1 MAHNPMSISITTKLS
16 YGFGAFGKDFAIGIV
31 YMYLMYYYTD
41 IVGLSV
47 GMVGTLF
54 LVARIW
60 DAINDP
66 IMGWIVNSTRSRWG
80 KFKPWILVGTIAN
93 SIVLFLL
100 FSAHMFEGTTQIVF
114 VCVTYILWGMTYTI
128 MDIPFWSLV
137 PTITLDKREREREQ
151 LVPFPRF
158 FASLAGFVTAGVTLP
173 FVSYV
178 GGADRG
184 FGFQMF
190 TLVLIAFFIA
200 STFITLRNVKEVYSS
215 DNEATADSSKLTLK
229 AIVALIYKN
238 DQLSCLLGMAL
249 SYNIAANIIGGF
261 AIYYFT
267 YVIGDADLF
276 PYYMSYAGAA
286 NLITLILFPRLV
298 KTLSRRMLW
307 AGASVLP
314 ILGCGV
320 LLWIA
325 LAGYHNVWLISL
337 AGILL
342 NVGTALFWVLQVI
355 MVADT
360 VDYGE
365 YKLDVRCES
374 IAYSVQTLVVKG
386 GSAFAAF
393 FIALVLGIIGYV
405 PNVAQAESTL
415 TGMQFIMIALP
426 AIFFL
431 ITLVFYF
438 RLYKLNGDMLRK
450 VQIHLLDKYRKRQ
463 APGILQPETAPVAEV
478 FEAKA

>member
-1 MAHNPMSISITTKLS
+1 MSISITTKLS

-41 IVGLSV
+41 VVGLSV
-47 GMVGTLF
+47 GLVGTLF
-54 LVARIW
+54 LIARIW

-100 FSAHMFEGTTQIVF
+100 FSAHLFEGTTQVVF

-128 MDIPFWSLV
+128 MDIPFWSMV
-137 PTITLDKREREREQ
+137 PTITLDKREREQ

-158 FASLAGFVTAGVTLP
+158 FASLSGFITAGVTLP
-173 FVSYV
+173 FVNYI
-178 GGADRG
+178 GGEDRG

-190 TLVLIAFFIA
+190 TLILIAFFIA
-200 STFITLRNVKEVYSS
+200 STLIMLRNVKEVYSS
-215 DNEATADSSKLTLK
+215 DSDATEDGSRLSLK

-249 SYNIAANIIGGF
+249 AYNIAANIITGF

-267 YVIGDADLF
+267 YVIGDASLF
-276 PYYMSYAGAA
+276 PYYMSYSGAA
-286 NLITLILFPRLV
+286 NLLTLILFPRLV
-298 KTLSRRMLW
+298 KALSRRLLW

-314 ILGCGV
+314 IFGGGV

-365 YKLDVRCES
+365 YKLNVRCES
-374 IAYSVQTLVVKG
+374 IAYSVQTMVVKG
-386 GSAFAAF
+386 GSAFSAF
-393 FIALVLGIIGYV
+393 FISLILGIIGYV
-405 PNVAQAESTL
+405 PNVAQSESTV

-426 AIFFL
+426 ALFFL
-431 ITLVFYF
+431 ITLIFYF

-450 VQIHLLDKYRKRQ
+450 IQIHLLDKYRHS
-463 APGILQPETAPVAEV
+463 TAPVETQSSSISMTKTSD
-478 FEAKA
+478 AKA